1 MDTFAYQIS
10 LILNT
15 KPSIMIKKTLA
26 ITLLILTFVSCDKID
41 ELTKF
46 NIDYTTNFT
55 IQATTLL
62 GTPFDIVTPE
72 TTTNSESEFENNN
85 TNSNL
90 VESVKLTTLR
100 LDLQTP
106 ASGDFDF
113 LNEIFIYI
121 TADGLPEQLIASK
134 VGIPENGAR
143 SLTLD
148 IENVELEEYI
158 KKDSYRLRTETT
170 TDQTIESD
178 HEIEIYTKFKVDAEI
193 LGV

>member
-1 MDTFAYQIS
+1 
-10 LILNT
+10 
-15 KPSIMIKKTLA
+15 MIKKTLA
-26 ITLLILTFVSCDKID
+26 ITLLILTFISCDKID

-46 NIDYTTNFT
+46 DIDYTTNFT

-113 LNEIFIYI
+113 LNDIFIYI

-134 VGIPENGAR
+134 VDIPENGAR

>member
-1 MDTFAYQIS
+1 
-10 LILNT
+10 
-15 KPSIMIKKTLA
+15 
-26 ITLLILTFVSCDKID
+26 
-41 ELTKF
+41 
-46 NIDYTTNFT
+46 
-55 IQATTLL
+55 
-62 GTPFDIVTPE
+62 
-72 TTTNSESEFENNN
+72 
-85 TNSNL
+85 
-90 VESVKLTTLR
+90 
-100 LDLQTP
+100 
-106 ASGDFDF
+106 
-113 LNEIFIYI
+113 
-121 TADGLPEQLIASK
+121 